1 MIERNK
7 NNSIIF
13 LTTLSVYLGLVLV
26 GGAVSPVLAQAAAT
40 RNFNVQDE
48 IEIKDDLDNKPD
60 EDLADLAGLTGNYF
74 DNLKDFVENIQKL
87 QQIEKFDFDFD
98 SFYVEESNSSQC
110 GLETTRKVISTSN
123 VDRINNRWLTPAIVD
138 ATISFEDYGFAGD
151 CLPNKDFG
159 DDKAISYGLKISYD
173 ESSLKFEISLVK
185 ESPQK
190 AEKLLEKLNQSYKL
204 YKVDEDEIIVKQI
217 YEHTSF
223 KSENNQVF
231 IVTRLPRGSLDEL
244 LKQNAKAGGQ

>member
-1 MIERNK
+1 MSQRNK

-26 GGAVSPVLAQAAAT
+26 GGAMSPVLAQAATT

-48 IEIKDDLDNKPD
+48 IEVKDDLDNNPD
-60 EDLADLAGLTGNYF
+60 DDLINPSGLTDNYF

-87 QQIEKFDFDFD
+87 HQIEKFDLDFD
-98 SFYVEESNSSQC
+98 SFYLEELSSSQC
-110 GLETTRKVISTSN
+110 DLETVRKIISTSN
-123 VDRINNRWLTPAIVD
+123 VGKINNRWLTPAVVE
-138 ATISFEDYGFAGD
+138 ATNSFEDYGFIGD
-151 CLPNKDFG
+151 CLPNKSFDNN
-159 DDKAISYGLKISYD
+159 KAVSYGLKIVYD
-173 ESSLKFEISLVK
+173 KSLLKFEVSLTK

-190 AEKLLEKLNQSYKL
+190 AEKLLEKFNQSYNL
-204 YKVDEDEIIVKQI
+204 YEVDKDEIIVKQI

-231 IVTRLPRGSLDEL
+231 IITRLPRGSLDEL
-244 LKQNAKAGGQ
+244 FK